1 MPLDIEAMNLDDTP
15 IEGIE
20 QAFENW
26 QEPQEFP
33 PPPPPGKH
41 SAIIKD
47 IRECK
52 EANHVLSVTLDL
64 EVRGGEADA
73 RPLNFVR
80 LSGKMFDRGGYRTSQ
95 LLDFV
100 KSAGAQQV
108 PHSNKE
114 FAILL
119 KFLQDQGKTVNFQ
132 LDWRAYC
139 SSCANSK
146 LMELTATVTDEAA
159 KDALAYLRQT
169 DGKKFNEVRSAVGKV
184 GTKFKNY
191 KAFPLVPNTDQR
203 KDLVDCPTCGA
214 ELRAQANITRWLRPS
229 GGDVPF

>member
-1 MPLDIEAMNLDDTP
+1 MPLDLESMNLDDTP

-47 IRECK
+47 IREAK
-52 EANHVLSVTLDL
+52 ENDHVLTVTLDL
-64 EVRGGEADA
+64 EVRGGDADGK
-73 RPLNFVR
+73 PLNFVR
-80 LSGKMFDRGGYRTSQ
+80 LSGRMFERGGYRTSQ
-95 LLDFV
+95 LLDFI

-114 FAILL
+114 FALLL
-119 KFLQDQGKTVNFQ
+119 KSLMEQAKTVNFQ

-139 SSCANSK
+139 TSCAATK

-159 KDALAYLRQT
+159 KGALAYLMQT
-169 DGKKFNEVRSAVGKV
+169 DREKGLKVRNEVSKV

-191 KAFPLVPNTDQR
+191 KAFPVVPNTDQR
-203 KDLVDCPTCGA
+203 KDLVDCPQCGA

-229 GGDVPF
+229 TGDVPF